1 MQSLHQDT
9 HKQKLLVPKL
19 DYVYKHARKR
29 KNEEGA
35 KTMDLKCVQAKNETT
50 YIYVI
55 VSMNYPLIL

>member
-9 HKQKLLVPKL
+9 RKQKLLVPKL